1 MLHKNQVKE
10 INQSKIGESREIDL
24 TRIYSIDFLY
34 GITILIIVL
43 IDTAY
48 FWLDEQWLFAYGL
61 LCVWLDVFGPSLFVF
76 LCGLSVVFNLKKKMG
91 FLPDDSIRNSILIRG
106 LILIA
111 LGTIYNIVFSQG
123 LFFPFNL
130 WGWNI
135 LMFSGFSQIICYYS
149 LKLARG
155 MRFTAGLVIIL
166 ASNELRNVLFL
177 LKDVNL
183 GFRIVHFIVVSPSP
197 HFPLIPYLAFCFFS
211 TVFGEILFE
220 TLLLDSKNANYVAFR
235 IFIKYGLLFAI
246 IGVVLPFLGGRPFD
260 TPSNLNSEEFPFLK
274 LLSIMQ
280 NQHFVYIPAIPETF
294 VRGTSSNVFF
304 SVGIALLMIGVSFYY
319 IDIKQRKKN
328 ITKSIVGVLIFYGR
342 VSISVFII
350 HYIGLY
356 LYYRSMNI
364 IFFVIFW
371 LVYISFLGFLMYAWN
386 KYAKGKF
393 SFKWFLTQLTIKAK
407 KH

>member
-1 MLHKNQVKE
+1 MQRPV
-10 INQSKIGESREIDL
+10 
-24 TRIYSIDFLY
+24 TR
-34 GITILIIVL
+34 
-43 IDTAY
+43 
-48 FWLDEQWLFAYGL
+48 
-61 LCVWLDVFGPSLFVF
+61 
-76 LCGLSVVFNLKKKMG
+76 
-91 FLPDDSIRNSILIRG
+91 
-106 LILIA
+106 
-111 LGTIYNIVFSQG
+111 
-123 LFFPFNL
+123 
-130 WGWNI
+130 
-135 LMFSGFSQIICYYS
+135 
-149 LKLARG
+149 
-155 MRFTAGLVIIL
+155 
-166 ASNELRNVLFL
+166 
-177 LKDVNL
+177 
-183 GFRIVHFIVVSPSP
+183 
-197 HFPLIPYLAFCFFS
+197 FFS